1 MKAKASCRWTLAD
14 GQKIGEVL
22 SAKPAKVNA
31 LLLKKLG

>member
-1 MKAKASCRWTLAD
+1 MQMVFGRR
-14 GQKIGEVL
+14 QKIGEVL